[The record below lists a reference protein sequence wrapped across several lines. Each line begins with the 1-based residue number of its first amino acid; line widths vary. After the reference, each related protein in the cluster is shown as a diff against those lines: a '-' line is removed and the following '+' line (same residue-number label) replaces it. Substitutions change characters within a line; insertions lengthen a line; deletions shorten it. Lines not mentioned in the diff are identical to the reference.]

1 MLKIVIIEDEKL
13 TANDLVGTLKS
24 VDNDIEIVAI
34 LASIQQAIAFFKTS
48 PKIDLIFS
56 DIQLPDGL
64 SFEIFTTVQPP
75 APLIF
80 CTAFDQ
86 YALEAFN
93 TNGIDYILKPFS
105 KATVAK
111 ALDKYQSLKEKF
123 TTPNN
128 DYNRMLQHL
137 GMQVTSRSLSIM
149 VNHGD
154 KIIPLGIQSIA
165 LFYLENDY
173 TFALTFEMKRHIV
186 EHNLEE
192 LENLC
197 GQLFFRANRQ
207 YLINRKAVKD
217 VSRYLNRKLLVN
229 INISYSEQIIVGKLK
244 TKQLL
249 DWLANS

>member
-13 TANDLVGTLKS
+13 TANDLASTLKS
-24 VDNDIEIVAI
+24 IDSDVEIIAI
-34 LASIQQAIAFFKTS
+34 LASIQQAITFFKSS
-48 PKIDLIFS
+48 PKVDLIFS

-64 SFEIFTTVQPP
+64 SFEIFSNLQPP

-93 TNGIDYILKPFS
+93 TNGIDYLLKPFS

-123 TTPNN
+123 STPNN
-128 DYNRMLQHL
+128 DYNRLVQHI
-137 GMQVTSRSLSIM
+137 GIQVNYRSLSIM

-173 TFALTFEMKRHIV
+173 TFALTFEIKRHIV

-207 YLINRKAVKD
+207 YLINRKVVKD
-217 VSRYLNRKLLVN
+217 VSRYINRKLLVN
-229 INISYSEQIIVGKLK
+229 LNISYTEQIIVGKLK
-244 TKQLL
+244 TKLLL
-249 DWLANS
+249 DWLANN